1 MDIITD
7 NFDKMSINQIYAQL
21 SQKYEKLQK
30 IDQKENL
37 EKIGRASCRE
47 RV

>member
-1 MDIITD
+1 MLELKNITKKFGERTILG
-7 NFDKMSINQIYAQL
+7 NL
-21 SQKYEKLQK
+21 
-30 IDQKENL
+30 NL